1 LNGIPLEKTHLVLF
15 DIDGTIMNTDGAGNQ
30 SFVNALSQVF
40 DREFSAEGYSSSGKT
55 DTQIA
60 LELAEIF
67 GVDRADTEAHLD
79 EIRDIYLAG
88 LEREIASTEPTVLP
102 RARELVAAVATE
114 GSCVTGLLT
123 GNFEPAAWIKLGR
136 IGLSE
141 PFEMGAFGDG
151 ARARSELPD
160 RAVDRA
166 KELTGQTFRNKE
178 VVIIGDTPNDVACG
192 RHLNVKSIAVATGRY
207 TEAELAKENPD
218 YLFADFTDT
227 DRVVEAILA

>member
-1 LNGIPLEKTHLVLF
+1 LEKAHLVLF

-30 SFVNALSQVF
+30 SFVNALSRVF

-60 LELAEIF
+60 LELAEKF
-67 GVDRADTEAHLD
+67 GVLRDETASRLAD
-79 EIRDIYLAG
+79 IREIYLAG
-88 LEREIASTEPTVLP
+88 LEREIAAIEPTVLP
-102 RARELVAAVATE
+102 RARELVSAIAAE

-123 GNFEPAAWIKLGR
+123 GNFEPAAWIKLGG

-151 ARARSELPD
+151 ARERRELPD
-160 RAVDRA
+160 RAVERA
-166 KELTGQTFRNKE
+166 WELTGQTFVNKE

-192 RHLNVKSIAVATGRY
+192 RHLNVKSIAVATGNFDD
-207 TEAELAKENPD
+207 AELAKEDPD
-218 YLFADFTDT
+218 FLFDDFTDT
-227 DRVVEAILA
+227 DRVVEAIMA